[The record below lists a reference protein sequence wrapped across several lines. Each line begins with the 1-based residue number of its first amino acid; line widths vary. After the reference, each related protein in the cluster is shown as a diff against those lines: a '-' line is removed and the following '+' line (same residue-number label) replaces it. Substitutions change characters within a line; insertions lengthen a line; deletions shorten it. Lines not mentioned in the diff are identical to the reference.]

1 MLRVTSVCT
10 PCCMLLRAVGS
21 WCAKFKPVKRATCKR
36 TQQLL
41 RPSVEGFKELWGMYN
56 PGQKVLGHNPF
67 LTCFWMEFAANGLY
81 LLINAAGGGGGR
93 GRGQLEMHFLHLK
106 HSVTNILTRTVV
118 NCYILLLHTA
128 YHVERAPMKKPLFN
142 KLSGPCMVQSFRP
155 SIVSVQ

>member
-1 MLRVTSVCT
+1 MLRVASVCT

-36 TQQLL
+36 TQQL
-41 RPSVEGFKELWGMYN
+41 PASVCTGLQRAVGYVQSWPKGFGTQPIFEL
-56 PGQKVLGHNPF
+56 
-67 LTCFWMEFAANGLY
+67 E
-81 LLINAAGGGGGR
+81 
-93 GRGQLEMHFLHLK
+93 LEMHFLHLK